1 MRALSSDLEAVFTSL
16 SRDFGDRVESGAS
29 LSQFTTYRLGGAA
42 EILLRVRNAHELAL
56 LAQAL
61 QSRPGAPILVIGRGS
76 NLVVADAGVKG
87 VVVILEGD
95 FEQVTIVDES
105 VTAGAGVPLPVLARR
120 CAAAGLSGLE
130 FYVGIPG
137 SIGGA
142 VRMNAGGH
150 GRSTAEVLGA
160 AVVADISN
168 NGVTSERSVESLGF
182 QYRGSALGAMEIVCS
197 ASFELVRDDP
207 AACEERISEI
217 VRWRREN
224 QPGGANAG
232 SVFRNPEGDSAGRLI
247 ESCGLKG
254 TRVGGV
260 HVSQKHANF
269 IQAETGATASDL
281 AQLVSE
287 IQRRV
292 FDESGVRLETELHWV
307 GFSKGDGQSESPS
320 GKQ

>member
-1 MRALSSDLEAVFTSL
+1 MSVLSSEFDATFTTL
-16 SRDFGDRVESGAS
+16 SRDFGDRVERAAA
-29 LSQFTTYRLGGAA
+29 LSQFTTYRLGGPA
-42 EILLRVRNAHELAL
+42 EILVRVRNVGELGL
-56 LAQAL
+56 LAAAL
-61 QSRPGAPILVIGRGS
+61 EANPSVPILVIGRGS
-76 NLVVADAGVKG
+76 NLVVADAGVSA

-95 FEQVTIVDES
+95 FEKVEIVGES

-150 GRSTAEVLGA
+150 GRSTSEVLRS

-168 NGVTSERSVESLGF
+168 SGAVSERSVESLGLE
-182 QYRGSALGAMEIVCS
+182 YRGSALGGMEIVCS
-197 ASFELVRDDP
+197 ASFDLVRDEP
-207 AACEERISEI
+207 AACEERLSEI

-247 ESCGLKG
+247 EACGLKG
-254 TRVGGV
+254 TKIGGV
-260 HVSQKHANF
+260 HVSEKHANF
-269 IQAETGATASDL
+269 IQADTEATASDL
-281 AQLVSE
+281 AELVSE

-292 FDESGVRLETELHWV
+292 FEETGVRLETELHWV
-307 GFSKGDGQSESPS
+307 GFSKIADEGDSSEAM
-320 GKQ
+320 Q